1 LFSVRRAAIP
11 WRRLLALTLPARRAL
26 LGMVALTALG
36 ALLGLVPPLAFGALI
51 DDLAGGHH
59 AGAAALAAAPAAALI
74 VAALLLEA
82 LCFALSDGFFAQ
94 AVGTLYRELR
104 MLMFK
109 GLQTRPPAS
118 APELAG
124 AASRFVSDAQAL
136 QDVVVAPLDTAV
148 IGLFELV
155 SALVTLAVLYPP
167 AALYGAA
174 LIALTGLIARRSQA
188 PLGPA
193 AERRQE
199 ALEAMSHTLAAE
211 LSARLER
218 GDAARAGSGH
228 AASAG
233 PDAEGHGAA
242 RAAHGAARAAHGA
255 ARAAHGA
262 ARAAHGAAR
271 AAHLAAAGRFHE
283 AVSRVRR
290 REVRLGWLEAANRYG
305 AGAAANLGPIAVV
318 VLAAVAHSFSAG
330 TLLALFLLAER
341 AFQGGDSLIDLGF
354 DLELVRGAVARCFE
368 LVDLQAPLRPALT
381 GRPGS
386 PDGGGSGSQQVVHDQ
401 VDQLDADERR
411 DDAAEAVYQE
421 VAP

>member
-1 LFSVRRAAIP
+1 M
-11 WRRLLALTLPARRAL
+11 LALTLPARRAL

-242 RAAHGAARAAHGA
+242 RAAHGAARAAH
-255 ARAAHGA
+255 
-262 ARAAHGAAR
+262 
-271 AAHLAAAGRFHE
+271 LAAAGRFHE

>member
-1 LFSVRRAAIP
+1 MFSVRRAAIP

-242 RAAHGAARAAHGA
+242 RAAHGAARAAH
-255 ARAAHGA
+255 
-262 ARAAHGAAR
+262 
-271 AAHLAAAGRFHE
+271 LAAAGRFHE